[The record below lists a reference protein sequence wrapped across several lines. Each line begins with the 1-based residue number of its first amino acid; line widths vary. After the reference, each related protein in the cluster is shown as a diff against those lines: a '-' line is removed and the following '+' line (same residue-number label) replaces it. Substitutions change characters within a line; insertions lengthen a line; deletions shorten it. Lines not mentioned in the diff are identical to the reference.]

1 MVQYGQKSARLLE
14 QGRTAEMKDHPERTA
29 RLHLL
34 EYMFAGHS
42 WQSAVSQSGLR
53 ISRST
58 AYRLRQRARDEDKAA
73 LVFLDDRHG
82 HPYKLTEPMRVWMVE
97 LCTAHPQIA
106 SSQIQAELKASF
118 GRAVS
123 VSQIN
128 RVRAAHGVTRQG
140 QRQGERSG
148 EKN

>member
-1 MVQYGQKSARLLE
+1 
-14 QGRTAEMKDHPERTA
+14 MKDHPDRTA

-58 AYRLRQRARDEDKAA
+58 AYRLRQKARDEDQAA

-82 HPYKLTEPMRVWMVE
+82 HPYKLTEPVCMWMVGF
-97 LCTAHPQIA
+97 CTNNPQVA
-106 SSQIQAELKASF
+106 SSRIQVELKSSF
-118 GRAVS
+118 GVAVS

-128 RVRAAHGVTRQG
+128 RVRAAKGVTKQG
-140 QRQGERSG
+140 RSRV
-148 EKN
+148 